1 MERIDMGDYTRENDK
16 IPLSIRKKF
25 VIFIE
30 FPVRPS
36 SRRDIIEKST
46 GEKPPRKE
54 VDNTMRLENGRFLM
68 QVEEKGAEIT
78 SLYDKAREKELIWDG
93 DPAFW
98 ARHAPILFPHVG
110 RTFGDVLRIG
120 NRQYA
125 STQHGFAR
133 DRVFKAD
140 KVGDGQACFT
150 LRHDEETMKKYPFP
164 FVLEIGYRLKGNR
177 IEVMWSVQNTGN
189 ETMYFQIGAHPAFYY
204 RDLDPV
210 TNERGFLDFGK
221 NKKTLE
227 FVFPTEKGCTPE
239 KRETLTLNEGMLELT
254 PATFQCDTYIF
265 ENNQLKKITLTDK
278 QKNPYLSLEFESPL
292 VAVWSPSVAHPDVP
306 FVCIEPWYGRCD
318 TVGYHGE
325 FKDRRWMQVLEPD
338 KSFEASYSIVLEDIK

>member
-1 MERIDMGDYTRENDK
+1 MKTLSNDK
-16 IPLSIRKKF
+16 VCIQIADHGAELVSIVANETEYLWQADPKYWGRHSP
-25 VIFIE
+25 VL
-30 FPVRPS
+30 FPIVGR
-36 SRRDIIEKST
+36 
-46 GEKPPRKE
+46 
-54 VDNTMRLENGRFLM
+54 VWDNTYRH
-68 QVEEKGAEIT
+68 KG
-78 SLYDKAREKELIWDG
+78 SLYELG
-93 DPAFW
+93 
-98 ARHAPILFPHVG
+98 
-110 RTFGDVLRIG
+110 
-120 NRQYA
+120 
-125 STQHGFAR
+125 QHGFAR
-133 DRVFKAD
+133 DKDFQLTYEEDDA
-140 KVGDGQACFT
+140 
-150 LRHDEETMKKYPFP
+150 LIYSLESDEDTKKKYPIP

-325 FKDRRWMQVLEPD
+325 FKDRRWMQALEPD

>member
-1 MERIDMGDYTRENDK
+1 MKTLSNDK
-16 IPLSIRKKF
+16 VCIQIADHGAELVSIVANETEYLWQADPKYWGRHSP
-25 VIFIE
+25 VL
-30 FPVRPS
+30 FPIVGR
-36 SRRDIIEKST
+36 
-46 GEKPPRKE
+46 
-54 VDNTMRLENGRFLM
+54 VWDNTYRH
-68 QVEEKGAEIT
+68 KG
-78 SLYDKAREKELIWDG
+78 SLYELG
-93 DPAFW
+93 
-98 ARHAPILFPHVG
+98 
-110 RTFGDVLRIG
+110 
-120 NRQYA
+120 
-125 STQHGFAR
+125 QHGFAR
-133 DRVFKAD
+133 DKDFQLTYEEDDALIYSLESD
-140 KVGDGQACFT
+140 EDT
-150 LRHDEETMKKYPFP
+150 LKKYPFP

-221 NKKTLE
+221 NKKTLD

>member
-1 MERIDMGDYTRENDK
+1 MKTLSNDK
-16 IPLSIRKKF
+16 VCIQIADHGAELVSIVANETEYLWQADPKYWGRHSP
-25 VIFIE
+25 VL
-30 FPVRPS
+30 FPIVGR
-36 SRRDIIEKST
+36 
-46 GEKPPRKE
+46 
-54 VDNTMRLENGRFLM
+54 VWDNTYRH
-68 QVEEKGAEIT
+68 KG
-78 SLYDKAREKELIWDG
+78 SLYELG
-93 DPAFW
+93 
-98 ARHAPILFPHVG
+98 
-110 RTFGDVLRIG
+110 
-120 NRQYA
+120 
-125 STQHGFAR
+125 QHGFAR
-133 DRVFKAD
+133 DKDFQLTYEEDDALIYSLESD
-140 KVGDGQACFT
+140 EDT
-150 LRHDEETMKKYPFP
+150 LKKYPFP

-189 ETMYFQIGAHPAFYY
+189 ETMYFQIGSHPAFYY

-227 FVFPTEKGCTPE
+227 FIFPTEKGCTPE

-325 FKDRRWMQVLEPD
+325 FKDRRWMQALEPD